1 MTDTI
6 KLSDGSEIS
15 CSKTV
20 MALLKTCYEIAS
32 RGMEVTAATLSI
44 IAPSHSKRDYTAACE
59 IYRDEVR
66 VRQECSVPMPVNVQ
80 EMCNN
85 SIRLIWGTLCRHWES
100 QIDSLKVSHQKE
112 LKTSRKNHEFAL
124 DVNDKLEQQVKK
136 LEDEITRMEGEHQKF
151 RNESQAETASLKNE
165 CQELKQERKRLSADY
180 QDFRKSRDS
189 ETDRLKSDY
198 QKLKENSDSEIARLK
213 GEIKSREEAESQL
226 YQKYKKL
233 AGEYDAYKEE
243 SRVANDNLRDKITG
257 LEKEISELND
267 NAESLEEECGICHG
281 KISDLEYL
289 IAALRT
295 QVSQYSDL
303 YSKMHQLLTPF
314 AIYCCQN
321 SEKDR
326 PEIDRLISDFKG
338 SLTKILAETGT
349 LIQGLPEYNDPNK
362 QISNNDPV
370 QPEIIIAAEKQPSA
384 E

>member
-6 KLSDGSEIS
+6 KLSDGREIS

-112 LKTSRKNHEFAL
+112 LETSRKNHEFAL

-349 LIQGLPEYNDPNK
+349 LIQGLSEYNDPNK

-370 QPEIIIAAEKQPSA
+370 QPEIILAAEKQPTA

>member
-6 KLSDGSEIS
+6 KLSDGREIS

-112 LKTSRKNHEFAL
+112 LETSRKNHEFAL

-370 QPEIIIAAEKQPSA
+370 QPEIILAAEKQPSA

>member
-6 KLSDGSEIS
+6 KLSDGREIS

-112 LKTSRKNHEFAL
+112 LETSRKNHEFAL

-370 QPEIIIAAEKQPSA
+370 QPEIILAVEKQLSA

>member
-6 KLSDGSEIS
+6 KLSDGREIS

-112 LKTSRKNHEFAL
+112 LETSRKNHEFAL
-124 DVNDKLEQQVKK
+124 DVNGKLEQQVKK

-243 SRVANDNLRDKITG
+243 SCVANDNLRDKITAQ
-257 LEKEISELND
+257 EKEISELND

-349 LIQGLPEYNDPNK
+349 LIQGLSEYNDPNK

>member
-6 KLSDGSEIS
+6 KLSDGREIS

-112 LKTSRKNHEFAL
+112 LETSRKNHEFAL
-124 DVNDKLEQQVKK
+124 DVNEKLEQQVKK
-136 LEDEITRMEGEHQKF
+136 LEAEKTRMEGEHQKF

-198 QKLKENSDSEIARLK
+198 QKLKENS
-213 GEIKSREEAESQL
+213 
-226 YQKYKKL
+226 
-233 AGEYDAYKEE
+233 AYKEE

-370 QPEIIIAAEKQPSA
+370 QPEIILAAEKQPSA

>member
-6 KLSDGSEIS
+6 KLSDGREIS

-112 LKTSRKNHEFAL
+112 LETSRKNHEFAL
-124 DVNDKLEQQVKK
+124 DVNGKLEQQVKK

-257 LEKEISELND
+257 LEKEICELND

-349 LIQGLPEYNDPNK
+349 LIQGLSEYNDPNK

>member
-6 KLSDGSEIS
+6 KLSDGREIS

-112 LKTSRKNHEFAL
+112 LETSRKNHEFAL
-124 DVNDKLEQQVKK
+124 DVNGKLEQQVKK

-243 SRVANDNLRDKITG
+243 SCVANDNLRDKITA

-349 LIQGLPEYNDPNK
+349 LIQGLSEYNDPNK

>member
-6 KLSDGSEIS
+6 KLSDGREIS

-112 LKTSRKNHEFAL
+112 LETSRKNHEFAL

-349 LIQGLPEYNDPNK
+349 LIQGLSEYNDPNK

-370 QPEIIIAAEKQPSA
+370 QPEIILAAEKQPSA

>member
-6 KLSDGSEIS
+6 KLSDGREIS

-112 LKTSRKNHEFAL
+112 LETSRKNHEFAL
-124 DVNDKLEQQVKK
+124 DVNGKLEQQVKK

-349 LIQGLPEYNDPNK
+349 LIQGLSEYNDPNK

-370 QPEIIIAAEKQPSA
+370 QPKIIIAAEKQPSA

>member
-6 KLSDGSEIS
+6 KLSDGREIS

-112 LKTSRKNHEFAL
+112 LETSRKNHEFAL

-370 QPEIIIAAEKQPSA
+370 QPEIILAVEKQPSG

>member
-6 KLSDGSEIS
+6 KLSDGREIS

-112 LKTSRKNHEFAL
+112 LETSRKNHEFAL

-349 LIQGLPEYNDPNK
+349 LIQGLSEYNDPNK